1 MIRLVSIALA
11 VAGLGL
17 AGQALTAEVDMSKVT
32 CKEVGDMPAAKTIG
46 VAMWVNGYVHGKAG
60 SAMIDGDKDH
70 SNAEKV
76 AAYCKS
82 NTSAK
87 LADAMEE
94 VSKM

>member
-1 MIRLVSIALA
+1 MMRFVSIAIA

-17 AGQALTAEVDMSKVT
+17 AGQALAAEVDMSKVT

-60 SAMIDGDKDH
+60 SAMIDGEKAH
-70 SNAEKV
+70 ANAEKV

-82 NTSAK
+82 NTGSTV
-87 LADAMEE
+87 ADAMEA